1 MKQYQGCYPTDPVED
16 ASSTHVCEN
25 GPRSPVHSGEMW
37 KPPGCPPTGDS
48 RTLWVQP
55 RGGSLSTCW
64 ERTRA
69 AHADPEQSQR
79 DAISFYF
86 FLKQDV
92 ELAFTQYSVHIE
104 YGDTGEMVKQSYF
117 WSVGIK
123 VWGREVCFIDFSL
136 DNLVNNL
143 TFTTGVDYFCR
154 T

>member
-1 MKQYQGCYPTDPVED
+1 MQAAHTCVRMGLAARFIVARCGNHLDVHRQET
-16 ASSTHVCEN
+16 AA
-25 GPRSPVHSGEMW
+25 HSGFNPAAGRYPLAGNGLELHMLIR
-37 KPPGCPPTGDS
+37 S
-48 RTLWVQP
+48 
-55 RGGSLSTCW
+55 SLS
-64 ERTRA
+64 EMLF
-69 AHADPEQSQR
+69 HF
-79 DAISFYF
+79 IF